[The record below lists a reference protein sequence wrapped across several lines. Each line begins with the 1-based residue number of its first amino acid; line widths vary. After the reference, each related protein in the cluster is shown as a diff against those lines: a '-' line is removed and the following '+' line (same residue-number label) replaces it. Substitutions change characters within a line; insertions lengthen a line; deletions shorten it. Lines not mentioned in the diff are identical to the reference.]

1 MPVVVMPFYPPT
13 LEGYITFLQNQGFP
27 AEAIFVQTPANL
39 AIDSVAAQAALLAE
53 PEALLVAQISAQQ
66 LPTQWVTWS
75 YENAI
80 ANVYDLIA
88 TLIPIDYTLAV
99 YNWAADWLCNW
110 SPDQSGQVFFSGLQ
124 QEWNLQ
130 TPMTGLVTHAGD
142 QGTESSY
149 AVSKAMQNMTIGSLN
164 QFRTPYGRAYL
175 AIAQSTGT
183 LWGLT

>member
-13 LEGYITFLQNQGFP
+13 LEGYITFLLNQGFP

-80 ANVYDLIA
+80 ANVYKLISV
-88 TLIPIDYTLAV
+88 LIPIDYL
-99 YNWAADWLCNW
+99 
-110 SPDQSGQVFFSGLQ
+110 
-124 QEWNLQ
+124 
-130 TPMTGLVTHAGD
+130 
-142 QGTESSY
+142 
-149 AVSKAMQNMTIGSLN
+149 SL
-164 QFRTPYGRAYL
+164 
-175 AIAQSTGT
+175 IHI
-183 LWGLT
+183 